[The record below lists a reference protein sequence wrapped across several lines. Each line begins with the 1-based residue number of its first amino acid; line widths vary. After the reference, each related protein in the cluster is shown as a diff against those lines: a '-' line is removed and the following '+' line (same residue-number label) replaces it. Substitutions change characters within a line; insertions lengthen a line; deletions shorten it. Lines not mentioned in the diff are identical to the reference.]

1 MTFIYKTSTYQ
12 NSAYMSM
19 PCICMYVHCTY
30 MCMILISVILHRPD
44 GLKSKIPLVGFASTS
59 IFSSPPESNL
69 LRILHPPYLY
79 LMDLNSPQ
87 SGWSTYTGLLILS
100 CVGFQPNWQS
110 GLVKTCRM
118 SWAFPTKLI
127 RGQSLAVVGPLQS

>member
-1 MTFIYKTSTYQ
+1 MCVFQHAHIENIETVANLSNNKDVF
-12 NSAYMSM
+12 M
-19 PCICMYVHCTY
+19 CILRFHARAGYLQHY
-30 MCMILISVILHRPD
+30 EALLKELI
-44 GLKSKIPLVGFASTS
+44 
-59 IFSSPPESNL
+59 
-69 LRILHPPYLY
+69 
-79 LMDLNSPQ
+79 SPQ